1 MRCNTNIEMGR
12 RKKGMTVEKKRER
25 ERKRSEEFESTPRS
39 DDFQERYLPWQ
50 RKESQR
56 RWGYVGEEAHRVFL
70 FRLFDRT
77 YPGLHTKERGSTR
90 EILAN
95 RAFRVCHAREMQ
107 LARPRCF
114 SWKQCAPPRGAP
126 SKRECHMK
134 NVYLQ
139 RYYSFSEDYSTLFE
153 LLFT

>member
-1 MRCNTNIEMGR
+1 M
-12 RKKGMTVEKKRER
+12 
-25 ERKRSEEFESTPRS
+25 
-39 DDFQERYLPWQ
+39 
-50 RKESQR
+50 
-56 RWGYVGEEAHRVFL
+56 GEEAHRVFL

-126 SKRECHMK
+126 SKRECH
-134 NVYLQ
+134 VYLQ

-153 LLFT
+153 LLFM